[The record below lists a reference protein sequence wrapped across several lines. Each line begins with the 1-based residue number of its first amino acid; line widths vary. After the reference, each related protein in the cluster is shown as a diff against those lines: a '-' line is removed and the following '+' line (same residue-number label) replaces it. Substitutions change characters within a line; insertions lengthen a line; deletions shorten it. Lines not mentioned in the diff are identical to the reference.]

1 LAVRVLIVDRSAH
14 VRSRLGERFADEGFD
29 VLHAPDAGAAVSL
42 LRLGLDSV
50 AAIVLDLHG
59 GASTEPAIDG
69 LVRLR
74 FAATDAMIVVL
85 TNEIDELVRTE
96 CIRRGAD
103 FFFDK
108 SRDFERAVEAV
119 IRFSSVTKRS

>member
-1 LAVRVLIVDRSAH
+1 MRVLIVDRNAL
-14 VRSRLGERFADEGFD
+14 VRSRLGERFADEGFVVLQACDESSALD
-29 VLHAPDAGAAVSL
+29 VLGE
-42 LRLGLDSV
+42 GSV
-50 AAIVLDLHG
+50 AAIVLDLHV
-59 GASTEPAIDG
+59 GAASGPAIDG

-74 FAATDAMIVVL
+74 HSASQAMIVVL
-85 TNEIDELVRTE
+85 TNETDDLVRTE

-119 IRFSSVTKRS
+119 VRFSSMTQGS

>member
-1 LAVRVLIVDRSAH
+1 VVKVLIIDRSAQ
-14 VRSRLGERFADEGFD
+14 VRSRLGERFADEGFA
-29 VLHAPDAGAAVSL
+29 VLHASDANAAIEL
-42 LRLGLDSV
+42 LRSDPV
-50 AAIVLDLHG
+50 AAIVLDLHSAG
-59 GASTEPAIDG
+59 GAQPSIDG

-74 FAATDAMIVVL
+74 QSATDSMIVVL

-119 IRFSSVTKRS
+119 VRFSSVTRAS